1 VMLSPAV
8 AEKMVQGEVLELDL
22 TPHLPLPSA
31 SFSPPKNRQ
40 IRENGDLLI
49 VLGIALLAIPGYF
62 VFHDMA
68 FVVVP
73 IVVSIIMLRDPLAKR
88 VSWLRWMKRVR

>member
-1 VMLSPAV
+1 M
-8 AEKMVQGEVLELDL
+8 
-22 TPHLPLPSA
+22 
-31 SFSPPKNRQ
+31 
-40 IRENGDLLI
+40 

-73 IVVSIIMLRDPLAKR
+73 IVVAVIMLRDPLAKR